1 MSGEFRKKEKA
12 VIIRQEEVSEGI
24 YSMWINTPY
33 ASDAKAGQFVNLFCD
48 DESRLMPR
56 PISICEIDRERSS
69 LRLVYRVSGE
79 GTREFSRYTSGHEI
93 DMIGP
98 LGNGFPIDIP
108 EKDVMIIGGG
118 IGIPPM
124 LQLAKEFPKSCKIVL
139 GYQNF
144 PFLMKEFEKTGSK
157 VYVATESGK
166 YGFKG
171 NVIGAI
177 MQNYLTAGVIY
188 ACGPAGMLRAVKKF
202 AEVRKVPCYVSME
215 ERMACGVGACLG
227 CTVDTIDVNDH
238 LNVKKARV
246 CKDGP
251 VFNAAEVII

>member
-1 MSGEFRKKEKA
+1 MEEFKKKEKA

-24 YSMWINTPY
+24 YSMWINTPA
-33 ASDAKAGQFVNLFCD
+33 ASTAKAGQFVNLFCD
-48 DESRLMPR
+48 DESRLLPR
-56 PISICEIDRERSS
+56 PISICEIDRARSS
-69 LRLVYRVSGE
+69 LRLVYRVKGE
-79 GTREFSRYTSGHEI
+79 GTRDFSEYTSGHEI

-108 EKDVMIIGGG
+108 EKDALIIGGG

-144 PFLMKEFEKTGSK
+144 PFLAEEFKKTGSS
-157 VYVATESGK
+157 VYIATESGR

-177 MQNYLTAGVIY
+177 LQNYLTAGVIY
-188 ACGPAGMLRAVKKF
+188 ACGPRGMLRAVKKF

-227 CTVDTIDVNDH
+227 CTVDTVDINDH
-238 LNVKKARV
+238 LQVKKARV

-251 VFNAAEVII
+251 VFNAQEVII

>member
-1 MSGEFRKKEKA
+1 MSGESKKKEKA

-24 YSMWINTPY
+24 YSMWIKTPS
-33 ASDAKAGQFVNLFCD
+33 AREARAGQFVNLFCD

-56 PISICEIDRERSS
+56 PISICEIDMERSS

-79 GTREFSRYTSGHEI
+79 GTREFSKYTSGHEI
-93 DMIGP
+93 EMIGP

-118 IGIPPM
+118 IGIP
-124 LQLAKEFPKSCKIVL
+124 IVL

-202 AEVRKVPCYVSME
+202 AEVKKVPCYVSME
-215 ERMACGVGACLG
+215 ERMACGIGACLG
-227 CTVDTIDVNDH
+227 CTVDTIDINDH

-251 VFNAAEVII
+251 VFNAQEVII

>member
-1 MSGEFRKKEKA
+1 
-12 VIIRQEEVSEGI
+12 
-24 YSMWINTPY
+24 
-33 ASDAKAGQFVNLFCD
+33 
-48 DESRLMPR
+48 
-56 PISICEIDRERSS
+56 
-69 LRLVYRVSGE
+69 
-79 GTREFSRYTSGHEI
+79 
-93 DMIGP
+93 MIGP

>member
-1 MSGEFRKKEKA
+1 MSVEFREKEKA

-24 YSMWINTPY
+24 YSMWINTP
-33 ASDAKAGQFVNLFCD
+33 SAKNARAGQFVNLFCD
-48 DESRLMPR
+48 DCSRLMPR

-79 GTREFSRYTSGHEI
+79 GTREFSQYTSGHQIE
-93 DMIGP
+93 MIGP

-108 EKDVMIIGGG
+108 ERDVMVIGGG

-124 LQLAKEFPKSCKIVL
+124 LQLAREFPKSCKIVL

-144 PFLMKEFEKTGSK
+144 PFLLKEFERTGSK
-157 VYVATESGK
+157 VFVATESCK

-171 NVIGAI
+171 NVIEAI
-177 MQNYLTAGVIY
+177 MQNYLTAEVIY

-202 AEVRKVPCYVSME
+202 AEVRKIRCFVSME

-227 CTVDTIDVNDH
+227 CTVDTVDINDR

-251 VFNAAEVII
+251 VFDASEVMI

>member
-1 MSGEFRKKEKA
+1 MSGESKKKEKA

-24 YSMWINTPY
+24 YSMWIKTPS
-33 ASDAKAGQFVNLFCD
+33 AREARAGQFVNLFCD

-56 PISICEIDRERSS
+56 PISICEIDMERSS

-79 GTREFSRYTSGHEI
+79 GTREFSKYTSGHEI
-93 DMIGP
+93 EMIGP

-124 LQLAKEFPKSCKIVL
+124 LQLAKKFPKSCKIVL

-202 AEVRKVPCYVSME
+202 AEVKKVPCYVSME
-215 ERMACGVGACLG
+215 ERMACGIGACLG
-227 CTVDTIDVNDH
+227 CTVDTIDINDH

-251 VFNAAEVII
+251 VFNAQEVII